1 MIKTNCIESAFSE
14 LQFNGKNP
22 DYFSKTRD
30 VFSARLELYA
40 AETQKLLESAIIGEI
55 GNNSFDHNV
64 NAGASYIRGVYFNSR
79 FCESYVL
86 LADFGQGLFKTL
98 QTVLPGLRSD
108 VEAIQIA
115 FREKISGRMPENRGN
130 GLKFVLKNIQEKSW
144 DLYYH
149 SGNAICYAD
158 ASDVQFNYSDIS
170 YQGCMAL
177 ISF

>member
-1 MIKTNCIESAFSE
+1 MQVLHIFVVYISIHGF
-14 LQFNGKNP
+14 
-22 DYFSKTRD
+22 
-30 VFSARLELYA
+30 
-40 AETQKLLESAIIGEI
+40 
-55 GNNSFDHNV
+55 V
-64 NAGASYIRGVYFNSR
+64 NRMFYWLI
-79 FCESYVL
+79 
-86 LADFGQGLFKTL
+86 FGQGLFKTL